1 MPTNAVLIVNENKIG
16 FGPLQ
21 GRSLGI
27 TKLPPKSR
35 EYDTWQISGE
45 YTMET
50 RLEKS
55 HAYIKNLAVT
65 GLF

>member
-1 MPTNAVLIVNENKIG
+1 VWVLDESKIG
-16 FGPLQ
+16 FGPLE
-21 GRSLGI
+21 GRALAVE
-27 TKLPPKSR
+27 KLANISR

-45 YTMET
+45 YTAET

-55 HAYIKNLAVT
+55 HARIHTLATT